1 MKKKFLLQNVLFFT
15 PIVLAFL
22 GMEWLA
28 LKAPNSFEIKGELI
42 EKEAHQFTTITLGS
56 SQMLNA
62 VNPEWMEVPTI
73 NLASG
78 NQHHDTDFKL
88 LKGLGS
94 QLTNLSTVVLE
105 VSYSHFEL
113 PHNGKDFWKN
123 NLYLKYYHV
132 NCFERTPYFKDRL
145 VFLSNVP
152 FFSERLYEYYI
163 ENKHTPNYNSHGYN
177 FNDLYG
183 QFAARNFDKKRID
196 AMKRFKINTEP
207 NLLVFKNNTTLFFE
221 LLEYLKQE
229 NLQVVI
235 ATLPM
240 YPTYLQKRNPKILHR
255 RDSILQLAKKQF
267 SNVTLFQKETDTLTY
282 ELKDFWNQ
290 SHLSPSGAKKYTASL
305 DSLLSKMN

>member
-123 NLYLKYYHV
+123 NAQ
-132 NCFERTPYFKDRL
+132 NAW
-145 VFLSNVP
+145 
-152 FFSERLYEYYI
+152 YI
-163 ENKHTPNYNSHGYN
+163 M
-177 FNDLYG
+177 YG
-183 QFAARNFDKKRID
+183 A
-196 AMKRFKINTEP
+196 
-207 NLLVFKNNTTLFFE
+207 
-221 LLEYLKQE
+221 
-229 NLQVVI
+229 
-235 ATLPM
+235 
-240 YPTYLQKRNPKILHR
+240 
-255 RDSILQLAKKQF
+255 S
-267 SNVTLFQKETDTLTY
+267 
-282 ELKDFWNQ
+282 
-290 SHLSPSGAKKYTASL
+290 SG
-305 DSLLSKMN
+305 